1 MQTGSVSGTDTQ
13 KTTAPRAAR
22 SLGSFPC
29 KGLMLCAGL
38 LILCLF
44 ILCLLLPQTSA
55 AYSRTDPRSCLET
68 MELAVET
75 RNADLFD
82 RQADIE
88 GLAKQVFAEIE
99 QMAGDEQLARWL
111 PPLVTLL
118 ASQGALTSSLT
129 SGFLAGEV
137 RSFVLYGVGSGAFA
151 GQKVPGYT
159 SESMLSPLFD
169 MVSMGR
175 KELRDMGVPVRVD
188 RDRMRLPFSVRD
200 HDNGNTYRVVGLF
213 TATGGGYRL
222 TSLENVRDL
231 IIQIGL
237 ESSDQMV
244 LRTR

>member
-175 KELRDMGVPVRVD
+175 KELRDMGVP
-188 RDRMRLPFSVRD
+188 FSVRD